1 MYAPTRAR
9 HERAGSPLGRDR
21 ALRRGLGRRRLV
33 VGMTDKFK
41 LGQQLAHHEYLREQ
55 LAERFPD
62 ADEETLRD
70 TLEGMTDLTDML
82 ATLIRSSLDDKALVT
97 ALKQRIDNMEDRLAR
112 FEARAQKKRD
122 LVEVTMER
130 ADIKAIAKEDF
141 TAGMRAGK
149 RKVMVIDEKAIPPN
163 FWRAQAPT
171 LDKAALSTA
180 LQANAGA
187 VAGAMLSNPK
197 PVLSVRTK

>member
-1 MYAPTRAR
+1 MANEY
-9 HERAGSPLGRDR
+9 
-21 ALRRGLGRRRLV
+21 
-33 VGMTDKFK
+33 K

-55 LAERFPD
+55 LAKRFPD
-62 ADEETLRD
+62 ADEETLYD

-82 ATLIRSSLDDKALVT
+82 AELIRSSLDDKALVT
-97 ALKQRIDNMEDRLAR
+97 ALMQREADMKERRER
-112 FEARAQKKRD
+112 FETRAQKKRD
-122 LVEVTMER
+122 LVEATMER
-130 ADIKAIAKEDF
+130 ADIKTIAEADF

-149 RKVMVIDEKAIPPN
+149 RKVMVIDEAAISPQY
-163 FWRAQAPT
+163 WRPRAPT

-197 PVLSVRTK
+197 PTLSVRTK

>member
-1 MYAPTRAR
+1 MTNEYELDQ
-9 HERAGSPLGRDR
+9 H
-21 ALRRGLGRRRLV
+21 LR
-33 VGMTDKFK
+33 
-41 LGQQLAHHEYLREQ
+41 HHEYLRKE

-70 TLEGMTDLTDML
+70 TLEGMTDLIDML
-82 ATLIRSSLDDKALVT
+82 AELIRSSLDDRAFVT
-97 ALKQRIDNMEDRLAR
+97 ALKQREADMKERRER
-112 FEARAQKKRD
+112 FENRAQKKRD
-122 LVEVTMER
+122 LVEATMER
-130 ADIKAIAKEDF
+130 ADIKTIAEADF

-149 RKVMVIDEKAIPPN
+149 RKVMVIDEAAISPE
-163 FWRAQAPT
+163 FWRPQAPT

-187 VAGAMLSNPK
+187 VAGVMLSNPK

>member
-1 MYAPTRAR
+1 
-9 HERAGSPLGRDR
+9 
-21 ALRRGLGRRRLV
+21 
-33 VGMTDKFK
+33 MTSQYK
-41 LGQQLAHHEYLREQ
+41 LGQQLAHHEYLRQQ
-55 LAERFPD
+55 LSERFPD

-82 ATLIRSSLDDKALVT
+82 AELIRSSLDDKVLIDALD
-97 ALKQRIDNMEDRLAR
+97 QRIINMVERQKR
-112 FEARAQKKRD
+112 FMDRAQKKRE
-122 LVEVTMER
+122 LVEVIMER
-130 ADIKAIAKEDF
+130 ADIKKIAKEDF

-149 RKVMVIDEKAIPPN
+149 RKVMVIDEAAISSE
-163 FWRAQAPT
+163 FWRPQAPT

-187 VAGAMLSNPK
+187 VAGVMLSNPK